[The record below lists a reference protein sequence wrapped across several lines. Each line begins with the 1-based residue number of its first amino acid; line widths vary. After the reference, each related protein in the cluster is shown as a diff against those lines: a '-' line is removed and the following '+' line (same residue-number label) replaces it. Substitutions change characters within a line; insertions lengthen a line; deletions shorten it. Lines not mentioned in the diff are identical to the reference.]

1 MIESVGWIATA
12 VFAVSYFCRRPDAM
26 RRVQALAAG
35 LWIGYGIAIEA
46 PPVIV
51 ANLVVA
57 AVAIISSFQR
67 RDRQQPLESAGQV
80 DQVS

>member
-1 MIESVGWIATA
+1 MIDWIGWIATA
-12 VFAVSYFCRRPDAM
+12 VFVVSYFCGRPATM
-26 RRVQALAAG
+26 RRIQALAAV
-35 LWIGYGIAIEA
+35 LWIGYGIAIKA

-67 RDRQQPLESAGQV
+67 RDQGGVEAL
-80 DQVS
+80 D

>member
-1 MIESVGWIATA
+1 
-12 VFAVSYFCRRPDAM
+12 M
-26 RRVQALAAG
+26 RRVQALAAT
-35 LWIGYGIAIEA
+35 LWIVYGIAINA

-67 RDRQQPLESAGQV
+67 RDQSSRLKAQVESN
-80 DQVS
+80 

>member
-1 MIESVGWIATA
+1 MFEWIGWIATA
-12 VFAVSYFCRRPDAM
+12 VFAVSYFCRQPAAL
-26 RRVQALAAG
+26 RRVQAMAAV
-35 LWIGYGIAIEA
+35 LWIGYGIIIKA

-57 AVAIISSFQR
+57 AVAIISSFRR
-67 RDRQQPLESAGQV
+67 RDPQRPLESARQV